1 MKPRSIRILG
11 DRGIVVEFDAEPSR
25 ELTSLLAGLAE
36 AARSMDGVIDAAPGH
51 RTFLVETAPGKQES
65 TLLRLRDLAGV
76 TAEPSVGNL
85 HNVSIVYDGPDLKW
99 VCNHTGLP
107 LEELI
112 RKHSDRTYDVRVI
125 GSPGFIYLSEVA
137 AGIAAPRLETPRG
150 LVPEGSV
157 GIGGRQT
164 GIYGRTRPGG
174 WRLIGRVPTI
184 PEVRPGDQIQF
195 KPT

>member
-1 MKPRSIRILG
+1 MKSPSIRALG
-11 DRGIVVEFDAEPSR
+11 DRGIVVEFDEEPSR
-25 ELTSLLAGLAE
+25 ELTTLLVAMAE
-36 AARSMDGVIDAAPGH
+36 TARSLDGVIDATPGH
-51 RTFLVETAPGKQES
+51 RTFLVETAPGEQES

-76 TAEPSVGNL
+76 TAEPIIGNL
-85 HNVSIVYDGPDLKW
+85 HNVSIVYDGPDLEW
-99 VCNHTGLP
+99 VCNHSGLS

-112 RKHSDRTYDVRVI
+112 RLHSDHTYDVRVI

-137 AGIAAPRLETPRG
+137 SGIAAPRLETPRG

-164 GIYGRTRPGG
+164 GIYGKTRPGG
-174 WRLIGRVPTI
+174 WRLIGRVASV